1 MRTHGPN
8 ELRDLSLAECHARL
22 RLADTGRLAITSR
35 ALPLVVPVE
44 IDDVGDELRIRSLLG
59 DAAPL
64 QEGNVV
70 ALEVGTFGDGR
81 YDEWSISV
89 RGVLRRIS
97 PQGGEEAALTEVLY
111 RTPLFALSTELVAG
125 WTRASSAHE
134 QCNRDDGPSATQPQR
149 ARR

>member
-1 MRTHGPN
+1 MRTHAPN
-8 ELRDLSLAECHARL
+8 EMRDLSLAECPARL

-44 IDDVGDELRIRSLLG
+44 IDDVGHELRIRSLLG
-59 DAAPL
+59 DAVPL

-89 RGVLRRIS
+89 RGVLRRIP
-97 PQGGEEAALTEVLY
+97 PQSAEEAALTQVLC
-111 RTPLFALSTELVAG
+111 RAPLFALSMELITG
-125 WTRASSAHE
+125 WTRTPSANEH
-134 QCNRDDGPSATQPQR
+134 CNREEGPFAEQPRR